1 MGKGNHQMNKGGAR
15 ILVVE
20 DEKHMRE
27 ILNMLLESE
36 GYRVTTAENGTKGV
50 QALEKEIY
58 DLVITDIK
66 MPGVDGFGILK
77 RAREVSPESL
87 VIMITAFG
95 TMESAIEAMK
105 LGAYDFVHKPFK
117 IDEIRLTIE
126 KALEKKQLEKEL
138 SVLKERSGFH
148 LEHIIARSP
157 RMKEILGALPRVAES
172 RASVLITGESGT
184 GKELI
189 ANSIHTLS
197 ARKDQNFIAINCAS
211 LPEGLLESELFGYM
225 RGAFTSANQNK
236 QGLFEVAD
244 KGTLFLDEIGEMPAM
259 LQSKLLRAIETG
271 SFRRLGGTSDI
282 KVDVRIISATNRDLK
297 EAAADGAFREDLYYR
312 LNAIPIHL
320 PPLRERKEDIPALI
334 EHFFAKRKAKKA
346 ITSKALELL
355 VSCPWKGNIREL
367 EHIVERM
374 LLFSDGEAITE
385 ADIPP
390 EVLKSD
396 SEEDML
402 PELEQGVELENCLE
416 KIEKSYLLKALDAA
430 GGKKIEAAKLLG
442 LSFRSFRHRLAKYGI
457 K

>member
-1 MGKGNHQMNKGGAR
+1 MNRQKAR
-15 ILVVE
+15 ILIVE

-36 GYRVTTAENGTKGV
+36 GYAVTTAENGARGIEC
-50 QALEKEIY
+50 LEKEIY
-58 DLVITDIK
+58 DLVVTDIK

-77 RAREVSPESL
+77 KARDISPETL

-117 IDEIRLTIE
+117 IDEIRLTIN
-126 KALEKKQLEKEL
+126 KALEKRELKKEL
-138 SVLKERSGFH
+138 SVLKQRSGYE
-148 LEHIIARSP
+148 LRDIIARSP
-157 RMKEILGALPRVAES
+157 RMKEILSAIPRIAES

-189 ANSIHTLS
+189 SSSIHNLS
-197 ARKDQNFIAINCAS
+197 ARKDQSFVAINCAS

-236 QGLFEVAD
+236 QGLFEIAD
-244 KGTLFLDEIGEMPAM
+244 KGTLFLDEIGEMPLA

-271 SFRRLGGTSDI
+271 SFRRLGGTADVR
-282 KVDVRIISATNRDLK
+282 VDVRIISATNKDLK
-297 EAAADGAFREDLYYR
+297 ERAASGAFREDLYYR
-312 LNAIPIHL
+312 LDAIPVHL

-334 EHFFAKRKAKKA
+334 EHFLSKRRAKRTFSKKA
-346 ITSKALELL
+346 LDALI
-355 VSCPWKGNIREL
+355 SCPWKGNIREL

-374 LLFSDGEAITE
+374 LLFSDKETITE
-385 ADIPP
+385 EDIPP
-390 EVLKSD
+390 EVFKENSN
-396 SEEDML
+396 EKVL
-402 PELEQGVELENCLE
+402 PELGGGMELENCLE
-416 KIEKSYLLKALDAA
+416 NIERSYLLKALDAA
-430 GGKKIEAAKLLG
+430 GGKKIEAARLLG

>member
-1 MGKGNHQMNKGGAR
+1 MKKEKAR
-15 ILVVE
+15 ILIVE

-36 GYRVTTAENGTKGV
+36 GYAVTTAENGGRGV
-50 QALEKEIY
+50 EYLDKEIY

-66 MPGVDGFGILK
+66 MPEVDGFGILK
-77 RAREVSPESL
+77 KAREVSPETL

-126 KALEKKQLEKEL
+126 KALEKKQLKKEL
-138 SVLKERSGFH
+138 SVLKQRAGFE
-148 LEHIIARSP
+148 LQDIIARSP
-157 RMKEILGALPRVAES
+157 RMKEILSALPRISES

-189 ANSIHTLS
+189 ANSVHNLS
-197 ARKDQNFIAINCAS
+197 ARKDQNFVAINCAS

-236 QGLFEVAD
+236 QGLFEIAD
-244 KGTLFLDEIGEMPAM
+244 KGTLFLDEIGEMPM
-259 LQSKLLRAIETG
+259 SLQSKLLRAIETG
-271 SFRRLGGTSDI
+271 SFRRLGGTADI
-282 KVDVRIISATNRDLK
+282 KVDVRIISATNKDLK
-297 EAAADGAFREDLYYR
+297 EMAGSNGGFREDLFYR
-312 LNAIPIHL
+312 LNAIPVHL

-334 EHFFAKRKAKKA
+334 EHFLARRSAKKSFSKRA
-346 ITSKALELL
+346 IDKL
-355 VSCPWKGNIREL
+355 VSCAWKGNIREL

-374 LLFSDGEAITE
+374 LLFSDREMLTE
-385 ADIPP
+385 EDIPP
-390 EVLKSD
+390 EVLKESPD
-396 SEEDML
+396 GQDL
-402 PELEQGVELENCLE
+402 PELGEGMELESCLE
-416 KIEKSYLLKALDAA
+416 NIERSYLLKALDAS